1 MQFRIPASSV
11 ILDPEY
17 GDRLTDVWPGQPVWI
32 VLSRTNEPLVR
43 SLWATRARTGITG
56 WDFDPKIA
64 PEDFF
69 LAELDMIDLHHG
81 PHSTNTPY
89 TEFEVVGC
97 PLTTL
102 IREALTQLGFT
113 DFDYRQSGFI
123 AKRTVEEAAM
133 QRP

>member
-1 MQFRIPASSV
+1 MSPLCARC
-11 ILDPEY
+11 
-17 GDRLTDVWPGQPVWI
+17 GR
-32 VLSRTNEPLVR
+32 LVR
-43 SLWATRARTGITG
+43 GLASPAGI
-56 WDFDPKIA
+56 FDPKIA